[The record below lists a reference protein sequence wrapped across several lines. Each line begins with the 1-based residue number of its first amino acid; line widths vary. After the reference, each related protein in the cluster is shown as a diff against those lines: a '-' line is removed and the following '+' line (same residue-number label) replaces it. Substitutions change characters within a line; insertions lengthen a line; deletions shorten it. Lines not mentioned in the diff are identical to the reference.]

1 MRIFPDGS
9 QPRRGEPKAAVW
21 AQKVRHGLEDE
32 ADHCGQYRRPVREI
46 SPFANRAL
54 NSSSADLSDIRCHA
68 ASRVQIQG
76 LDPHPQNSAS
86 QSLALPSALCRP
98 QRARF
103 QDLDFPIPEPDRA
116 DLRQVPQRIPRR
128 VA

>member
-54 NSSSADLSDIRCHA
+54 NSSSADIPAVRCRCERSTGAGA
-68 ASRVQIQG
+68 ADVMLG
-76 LDPHPQNSAS
+76 G
-86 QSLALPSALCRP
+86 
-98 QRARF
+98 
-103 QDLDFPIPEPDRA
+103 
-116 DLRQVPQRIPRR
+116 
-128 VA
+128 